1 MWREPGE
8 GRQDWHLIK
17 YLYRDNPNLSLPST
31 GWRHRKWFS
40 WQDSQ
45 KISHQI
51 LNVISGRQEV
61 IVIRRAGGAHEI
73 ILIWRNDLLL
83 TSQPALSREDCP
95 QCSVDDWW
103 PDVSWVWPGVTSQD
117 NTPAPH
123 STHSGLNSIYHSSP
137 PSPPPPPTW
146 PGISREIVSVLPSL
160 STTLFVLR
168 PFWIEDWGEK
178 NWSFLVQSIFWMKLP
193 NMKD

>member
-123 STHSGLNSIYHSSP
+123 SAREGSKFNLSFLTTITSTSSHLARNFHVKLSLSCH
-137 PSPPPPPTW
+137 PSPQPF
-146 PGISREIVSVLPSL
+146 
-160 STTLFVLR
+160 LFWDPFGLR
-168 PFWIEDWGEK
+168 IEVRKTGA
-178 NWSFLVQSIFWMKLP
+178 F
-193 NMKD
+193 